1 MTDIRTYSGLQT
13 GALRWLRRVNDDF
26 FEEDVPML
34 IALAETRINRDLRVR
49 LMETTATL
57 TIDAAS
63 ESLPTDFLE
72 VKALVLQTT
81 PKAVLTPVTPAA
93 LYTEFANGVTGQ
105 PQKYSII
112 GSTFRTGP
120 APDATYTAELIYY
133 AKIAAL
139 SSTNTTTTVLTANPD
154 IYLYATLLEAAPYLK
169 NDQRIQTWA
178 DLYQRAIGAV
188 GVSETSARWGGGS
201 LNMTAEFVA

>member
-13 GALRWLRRVNDDF
+13 GVLRWLRRTNDEF
-26 FEEDVPML
+26 TEEDVPML

-72 VKALVLQTT
+72 VKALVLQPT
-81 PKAVLTPVTPAA
+81 PKAVLPPVTPAA